1 MNQKQNIVLDSCVVI
16 DIIEKPK
23 VASRLKA
30 SLRGKSVNIIL
41 CDIVLEEVN
50 RVRRITPETIITK
63 ITNILKRK
71 IILSKITI
79 EEKIYAL
86 KISEQ
91 FQICHNGDNEILS
104 LCKTKDFILVTFDKM
119 LLKASEFIGI
129 QVFSP
134 FTVRGI

>member
-50 RVRRITPETIITK
+50 RVR
-63 ITNILKRK
+63 
-71 IILSKITI
+71 
-79 EEKIYAL
+79 
-86 KISEQ
+86 KIS
-91 FQICHNGDNEILS
+91 L
-104 LCKTKDFILVTFDKM
+104 FILLVLGGLAFV
-119 LLKASEFIGI
+119 L
-129 QVFSP
+129 
-134 FTVRGI
+134 

>member
-16 DIIEKPK
+16 DVIEKPK

-41 CDIVLEEVN
+41 CDIVLEEVS
-50 RVRRITPETIITK
+50 RVRKITPETIITK

-91 FQICHNGDNEILS
+91 FQICHNGDNKILS

>member
-41 CDIVLEEVN
+41 CDIVLEEVS
-50 RVRRITPETIITK
+50 RVRKITPETIITK

-91 FQICHNGDNEILS
+91 FQICHNGDNKILS